1 MATDLILLAQALSR
15 ILGWTYFVC
24 WSLSFY
30 PQPIL
35 NWRRKSTRGFG
46 IDFPTLNVLGFAAY
60 TLSTG
65 AMLFSPTIRA
75 QYAYRYPSA
84 PESTV
89 RVNDFVFALHAA
101 VVCIIIYTQFWV
113 WGFEVGKDQKI
124 SRTSLGIFWGNVL
137 GVAVVVFLVL
147 VRSKDGGNDPSGW
160 AWIDTVVAGFLK
172 HESGSEVAHSRGRNG
187 EHSWLWNATT
197 ILIKPRTLWRFAAV
211 SAGADTC
218 QIYAL
223 GYVKLVVTIVKYI
236 PQVWIN
242 YKRKSTV
249 GWSIDTILLDISG
262 GILSNLQLF
271 IDSALEGDWSGITGN
286 PVKFG
291 LGNVSI
297 LFDVIFLIQHYALY
311 RNATKVVE
319 VQARNERDGEH
330 RPLLQDRR
338 SSGLPGDSQV

>member
-1 MATDLILLAQALSR
+1 MATDLTLMAQALSR
-15 ILGWTYFVC
+15 VLGWTYFLC

-35 NWRRKSTRGFG
+35 NWRRRSTRGFG

-101 VVCIIIYTQFWV
+101 IVCIIIYTQFWV
-113 WGFEVGKDQKI
+113 WGFEVDKDQKI
-124 SRTSLGIFWGNVL
+124 SRTSLGIFWGNLL
-137 GVAVVVFLVL
+137 GVTVIVFLVL
-147 VRSKDGGNDPSGW
+147 TRGKDGGNDPGGW
-160 AWIDTVVAGFLK
+160 AWIDT
-172 HESGSEVAHSRGRNG
+172 
-187 EHSWLWNATT
+187 
-197 ILIKPRTLWRFAAV
+197 
-211 SAGADTC
+211 
-218 QIYAL
+218 IYAL

-271 IDSALEGDWSGITGN
+271 IDSALEGDWTGITGN

-319 VQARNERDGEH
+319 IQGRDERDGEH
-330 RPLLQDRR
+330 RPLLEDGR
-338 SSGLPGDSQV
+338 SSGSPNDSQV